1 MFESI
6 ILQHQTAFYI
16 FTFLMLVVF
25 MSVGMKIVFRAFE
38 YGECVIAGTVVAF
51 CMFMMIFLYCNSY
64 INKIQNDELFQ
75 SVETKMLENRK
86 ILHDKAANNE
96 TIIYML
102 DETEFQQLSVEQKK
116 YLKDFIKDDFTFLL
130 ENDYVIKADA
140 FGIWVFQKNLL
151 ENEVQK

>member
-16 FTFLMLVVF
+16 FTFLVLVVF
-25 MSVGMKIVFRAFE
+25 MSVGMKMVFRPFE
-38 YGECVIAGTVVAF
+38 YAECVTLGTVLAF
-51 CMFMMIFLYCNSY
+51 LVSMIIFVCCNSY

-75 SVETKMLENRK
+75 NIETKMVENRK

-96 TIIYML
+96 TVIYML

-140 FGIWVFQKNLL
+140 FGIWVFQKNLF

>member
-1 MFESI
+1 
-6 ILQHQTAFYI
+6 
-16 FTFLMLVVF
+16 
-25 MSVGMKIVFRAFE
+25 
-38 YGECVIAGTVVAF
+38 
-51 CMFMMIFLYCNSY
+51 MFMMIFLYCNSY
-64 INKIQNDELFQ
+64 INKIQNGELFQ
-75 SVETKMLENRK
+75 SIETKMIENRK
-86 ILHDKAANNE
+86 IVHDKAANNE
-96 TIIYML
+96 TVIYML